1 VKGWGEVRT
10 ALLRY
15 DGQGFVRRAHT
26 GMAGMMAPIQ
36 YSTFGLRNSVMG
48 EYRIFQ
54 SAGLP
59 FSVAAGVKDRLKIVF
74 IAKGSCSIELKNER
88 AVLAAPALVLLDEK
102 TAVRVLEKENP
113 AVRVVLFHP
122 GFLNSKFDFKNIR
135 KTQNDFSTSER
146 QDIYFLELFLKSG
159 VKPITTLGLHAAAK
173 TQSLLKNM
181 GDILARQER
190 NCWPCDARCCLI
202 ELLFFLRTLC
212 DDVEHHAWINQIV
225 FKEPVQGSAAL
236 DVNGVLSFLNTHYE
250 EKITVAA
257 TAARFHT
264 NRTTL
269 SAAFKQAT
277 GLSLVAYVSKIR
289 MQIASSLLRNT
300 VLKVYEIMA
309 RVGFNDTSHFLKTFK
324 KHTGHTP
331 ARFRKLNTW
340 IKT

>member
-1 VKGWGEVRT
+1 MR
-10 ALLRY
+10 
-15 DGQGFVRRAHT
+15 
-26 GMAGMMAPIQ
+26 
-36 YSTFGLRNSVMG
+36 

-59 FSVAAGVKDRLKIVF
+59 FSAAAGVKDRLKIVF
-74 IAKGSCSIELKNER
+74 IAEGSCSLELKHER

-102 TAVRVLEKENP
+102 TAVRVLEKGKP
-113 AVRVVLFHP
+113 VVRVVLFHP

-135 KTQNDFSTSER
+135 NTPSEFSNSER
-146 QDIYFLELFLKSG
+146 QDIYFLDVFLKSG
-159 VKPITTLGLHAAAK
+159 VKPVTTLGLNAAAK
-173 TQSLLKNM
+173 IQALLKNM
-181 GDILARQER
+181 EDILSRQER

-225 FKEPVQGSAAL
+225 FNEPAHETPAL
-236 DVNGVLSFLNTHYE
+236 DVNGVLSYLNTHYE

-269 SAAFKQAT
+269 SAAFKRAT

-289 MQIASSLLRNT
+289 MQIASSLLQNT
-300 VLKVYEIMA
+300 VLKVYEVMA
-309 RVGFNDTSHFLKTFK
+309 KVGFNDTSHFLKTFK
-324 KHTGHTP
+324 RHTGHTP
-331 ARFRKLNTW
+331 AHFRKLNTW
-340 IKT
+340 IKS